1 MKKSNIQSVLIPK
14 KSPKSK
20 LHAVNFPKEGFTL
33 KQSHKWLMKHNYK
46 IPEKVDETENFYR
59 YRQRRP
65 DKRYTYTTEV
75 LPNGVELVLMW
86 KKDLKGGGNDGCKCD
101 EKIVILND
109 DNKSSDDEIILIDPI
124 VELIEK
130 IKKVLDMLEMLK
142 GGNIDNEELAK
153 FVDAGYKTK
162 SEAENV
168 DGYVLDK
175 ELSTKRDKVYYDPNT
190 GKAVHT
196 IAGTD
201 KAKDWS
207 NNLLIPLGLHQYS
220 NRYKNAEKIQKEA
233 NKKYGKDNLSLI
245 SHSQSGNIAQNL
257 AKKKLVGDEN
267 ITLNPA
273 IIGSHNPK
281 LKVVKSS
288 GDVVSALTFTNKKD
302 KVIKTGSYN
311 PLYNHSTKILT
322 RKKK

>member
-1 MKKSNIQSVLIPK
+1 MNKSKTQSVLIPK
-14 KSPKSK
+14 KTKSK
-20 LHAVNFPKEGFTL
+20 LHAVNFPKVGFTL

-86 KKDLKGGGNDGCKCD
+86 KKDLKGGNCCD
-101 EKIVILND
+101 CD
-109 DNKSSDDEIILIDPI
+109 DNSSDEILIDPI
-124 VELIEK
+124 IELIEK
-130 IKKVLDMLEMLK
+130 IKKVLEMLESLK
-142 GGNIDNEELAK
+142 GGNIDNQELAK

-162 SEAENV
+162 SEAPNV

-207 NNLLIPLGLHQYS
+207 NNLLIPLGLHQYT

-233 NKKYGKDNLSLI
+233 NKKYGKDNLSLV
-245 SHSQSGNIAQNL
+245 SHSQSGNIAENL
-257 AKKKLVGDEN
+257 ANKKLVGDEN

-273 IIGSHNPK
+273 IIGSHNKK

-288 GDVVSALTFTNKKD
+288 GDIVSALTFTNKKD
-302 KVIKTGSYN
+302 KVLKSKTWN
-311 PLYNHSTKILT
+311 PFTEHSSKILT

>member
-1 MKKSNIQSVLIPK
+1 MKSKIQSVLIPK
-14 KSPKSK
+14 TKSK
-20 LHAVNFPKEGFTL
+20 LHAVNFPKDGFTL

-46 IPEKVDETENFYR
+46 IPDKVDETENFYR

-86 KKDLKGGGNDGCKCD
+86 KKDLKGGSCC
-101 EKIVILND
+101 ECE
-109 DNKSSDDEIILIDPI
+109 EIIVTEEDPIIELID
-124 VELIEK
+124 K
-130 IKKVLDMLEMLK
+130 IKKVLELLETLK
-142 GGNIDNEELAK
+142 GGNINDEELAK

-220 NRYKNAEKIQKEA
+220 NRYKNAEKIQKKA
-233 NKKYGKDNLSLI
+233 NEKYGKDNLSLV

-288 GDVVSALTFTNKKD
+288 GDVVSALTLTNKKD
-302 KVIKTGSYN
+302 KVIKSKTWN
-311 PLYNHSTKILT
+311 PLTEHSSKVLT